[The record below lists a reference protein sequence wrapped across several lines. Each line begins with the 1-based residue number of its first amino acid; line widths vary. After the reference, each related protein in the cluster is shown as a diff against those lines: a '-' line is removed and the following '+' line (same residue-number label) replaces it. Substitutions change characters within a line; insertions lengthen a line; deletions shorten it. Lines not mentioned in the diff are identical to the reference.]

1 MNTCVALTCQVL
13 ASHGES
19 FLDRIST
26 NQGIIFALGCYIH
39 SPVKKIQEQ
48 VLQLMSALYKSKP
61 YIAKFLFAKGQ
72 FTLAVDVESIA
83 CSIATS
89 TSSSIS

>member
-1 MNTCVALTCQVL
+1 MNSCVALTCQVL

-26 NQGIIFALGCYIH
+26 NQGIVFALGCYIH

-72 FTLAVDVESIA
+72 FTPVDVKSIT